1 MLKPVLQLAAIG
13 VVGVI
18 LWKLLAGVF
27 LGIFLTILKV
37 AFLVGLA
44 FFAFWLFKRWSEKNE
59 KKGEAPAE

>member
-1 MLKPVLQLAAIG
+1 MAKPIVQLAALG

-18 LWKLLAGVF
+18 LWKLFAGLF
-27 LGIFLTILKV
+27 LGILFTIFKF
-37 AFLVGLA
+37 AFIAGLA